1 MKYLVSIIRNS
12 RTKTITVEAAN
23 IKNAEAIVKDK
34 YSNAEIGRIT
44 AEPAQ
49 VDYWNTIKKGKLK

>member
-12 RTKTITVEAAN
+12 RTKTITVEATN
-23 IKNAEAIVKDK
+23 VKNAEAIVRDK
-34 YSNAEIGRIT
+34 YPNAEVGRIT
-44 AEPAQ
+44 AETAQ